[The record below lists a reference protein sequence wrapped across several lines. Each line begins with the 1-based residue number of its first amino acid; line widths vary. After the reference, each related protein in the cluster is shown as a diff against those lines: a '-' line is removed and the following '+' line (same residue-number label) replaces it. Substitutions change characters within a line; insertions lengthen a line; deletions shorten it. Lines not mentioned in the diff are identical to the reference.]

1 MNLQIKK
8 KGGGRLNK
16 TVILQGSNDNMNQAF
31 LNVEISLF
39 CEEGTMHLIFSP
51 PLSLVPV
58 LDAAPGWASW
68 RCSRTSPGR
77 PLPTC
82 PCQGLGVPRG
92 FMGHPCQGCHV
103 GGKELCPRREARG
116 HPKPPYP
123 LLLAPLAVPC
133 LAVRSAARGR

>member
-1 MNLQIKK
+1 
-8 KGGGRLNK
+8 
-16 TVILQGSNDNMNQAF
+16 
-31 LNVEISLF
+31 
-39 CEEGTMHLIFSP
+39 MHLIFSP

-92 FMGHPCQGCHV
+92 FMCHPCQGCHV
-103 GGKELCPRREARG
+103 EGKELCPRREARG
-116 HPKPPYP
+116 HPTSQAFLPPVARPALRPVPRSPERRARP
-123 LLLAPLAVPC
+123 LIKTL
-133 LAVRSAARGR
+133 GGDYD